1 MREVRNILLLENEEH
16 DVFLFRRAL
25 NKLEFTG
32 NVRIVS
38 NGTEAREY
46 LEGRGRYVDRA
57 YYPMPD
63 LIVSDLKMPSQSGL
77 EFLKWLREQSGF
89 REIPFVMFSG
99 SGLPVDQNR
108 ATELGALA
116 YFTKS
121 GDFQTSIDRI
131 RAILE
136 TVKRQP

>member
-1 MREVRNILLLENEEH
+1 M
-16 DVFLFRRAL
+16 
-25 NKLEFTG
+25 EFTG

-77 EFLKWLREQSGF
+77 EFLKWLRDQSGF

-99 SGLPVDQNR
+99 SGLPVDQAR

-116 YFTKS
+116 YFTES

-136 TVKRQP
+136 TVKHQP